1 MISKVNLYIDELL
14 LQNNCVVVPFLGG
27 FIANYIPA
35 QYNAS
40 TNLYYPPSK
49 QILFNKNLI
58 SNDGLLCSYIAEKEK
73 ISFSEALAKIE
84 NTVFSIKQS
93 LDSGFQVEIIN
104 FGILF
109 SDSESSIQF
118 KRTNTDN
125 FLIEA
130 FGLPSFYVQTKSNII
145 TKPDVVFA
153 NRPALASE
161 KRQKSSSVK
170 KYWPAFVFIPLAIGL
185 VLFQNKTNFLGK
197 LNVNVASW
205 NPFLNS
211 EPIADTIYISL
222 KQQAKKFPANFTVKG
237 TKTSVIEANQDT
249 TTIVEEVQKEAV
261 VIKEEAVAINNTSKF
276 YIVAG
281 CFQSEK
287 NANKLIKKLL
297 HKNYKATIIG
307 KNESGLFR
315 VAVAGFNTKEQAD
328 SELLNVKNNIDTAWI
343 LSL

>member
-14 LQNNCVVVPFLGG
+14 LQSNCVVVPFLGG
-27 FIANYIPA
+27 FIANYMPA
-35 QYNAS
+35 QYNAT

-49 QILFNKNLI
+49 QILFNKNLV

-84 NTVFSIKQS
+84 NTVFAIKQS

-118 KRTNTDN
+118 KRTNTEN

-130 FGLPSFYVQTKSNII
+130 FGLPSFYVQTKSAIK
-145 TKPDVVFA
+145 TKPEVVFT
-153 NRPALASE
+153 NRPAIPSE
-161 KRQKSSSVK
+161 KRQKSNSIK

-185 VLFQNKTNFLGK
+185 VIFQNKTNFLGK

-205 NPFLNS
+205 NPISNS
-211 EPIADTIYISL
+211 EPVADTIYIRL
-222 KQQAKKFPANFTVKG
+222 KQQPKKFASNFTVKG
-237 TKTSVIEANQDT
+237 TKTSAIETHADTATVIEK
-249 TTIVEEVQKEAV
+249 VQKEAV
-261 VIKEEAVAINNTSKF
+261 IIKEVAVAINKTNKF

-287 NANKLIKKLL
+287 NANKLIKKLQ
-297 HKNYKATIIG
+297 HKNYNATIIG
-307 KNESGLFR
+307 KNESGLYR
-315 VAVAGFNTKEQAD
+315 VAVAGFTTKEQAD
-328 SELLNVKNNIDTAWI
+328 TELLNVKNNIDTAWI